1 MNAATHTEKTGDNNL
16 GSSKNEQTNQNLPFG
31 IDWSD
36 VPHQATPNGH
46 AHQNS
51 DDDGKS
57 HHFHFEH
64 FTHRRRDILFHAF
77 ARLILLLSF
86 ISSLISGFYMWH
98 C

>member
-1 MNAATHTEKTGDNNL
+1 MAFYIEKTSDNNL
-16 GSSKNEQTNQNLPFG
+16 THSGDQQNNENLPFG
-31 IDWSD
+31 IDWSL
-36 VPHQATPNGH
+36 PHQDTSKHTN
-46 AHQNS
+46 QNS

-77 ARLILLLSF
+77 ARFILLLSF
-86 ISSLISGFYMWH
+86 ISSLISGFFMWN